1 MNFTISE
8 KAACFPWIMPS
19 VCAYK
24 KETGY
29 ASWAFKN
36 VLTNPNFRAILLN
49 IVGA

>member
-1 MNFTISE
+1 MNFAISE
-8 KAACFPWIMPS
+8 KAVHFLGIMPS

>member
-1 MNFTISE
+1 MNFAISE
-8 KAACFPWIMPS
+8 KAARFPGTMPS
-19 VCAYK
+19 VCTCIQ
-24 KETGY
+24 ETGY